1 MSQRNV
7 KAQAAPE
14 SVPQRERKER
24 PAKVVR
30 IRDIRGNVWA
40 NRTQDGRTVYNVTID
55 RLWKEDDVVGAGGEV
70 MKSGEWQTTGSFG
83 KDELLLV
90 AKVAD
95 LCHTWIYRQLQDR
108 NESF

>member
-1 MSQRNV
+1 
-7 KAQAAPE
+7 
-14 SVPQRERKER
+14 
-24 PAKVVR
+24 
-30 IRDIRGNVWA
+30 
-40 NRTQDGRTVYNVTID
+40 VTID